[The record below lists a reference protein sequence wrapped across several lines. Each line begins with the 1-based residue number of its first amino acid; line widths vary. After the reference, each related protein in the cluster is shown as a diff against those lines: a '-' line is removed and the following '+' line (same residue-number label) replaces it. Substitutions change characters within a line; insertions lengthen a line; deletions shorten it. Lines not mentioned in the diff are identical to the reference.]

1 MTDTTE
7 LPQQEPALSSEQLFL
22 RSVAQ
27 VSVCVFLSVL
37 LLYGICIAGVVLKE
51 PDICFMLG
59 GGRWI
64 VEHGCLP
71 QSDPFSY
78 TTHYHPYRY
87 VIEKWLAQVIFY
99 GIESSLGLCAL
110 ILFGGAV
117 HAITYVIIPLRIAY
131 LCGVRG
137 GAAIWMSTLT
147 LLASLS
153 HLALRAEIFSGLFCA
168 IWLELM
174 VRINI
179 ATRGNTKIRW
189 GSIGLMVVLTCLW
202 SNMHTLFM
210 LAVLIPGF
218 YSVCAGVEKL
228 VPGLKNTPF
237 NWTAPIATVACALA
251 SLVNPYGI
259 NLWLSIPNVFGAFTA
274 TNNEM
279 QPISIANVANP
290 LFFPFYL
297 MMFLSLRTFLS
308 ALKRPLKQGEIY
320 FRGLL
325 LLGIFAGIK
334 TIRSIPLAGLFLLN
348 SHAQAT
354 GASRNAADELT
365 AMETC
370 FGIIAN
376 PFSIKWQ
383 AKCLS
388 AVCLGAYIC
397 TFSVIPDVPQ
407 VSAAFKPPFK
417 AIKYIQNHRPPGN
430 LLNDPHFGAVMI
442 YKMHENPLVFIDPR
456 YNLYGNALLQD
467 YWHMVNCDANYN
479 QLLEHYNID
488 WVFLA
493 PRENLSKMLA
503 KSPKWQLLYSDNTS
517 VIFSRRLAANQVVQ

>member
-1 MTDTTE
+1 MTDTPE
-7 LPQQEPALSSEQLFL
+7 LPQQEPALSSEHLFL

-27 VSVCVFLSVL
+27 ISVCVFLFVL
-37 LLYGICIAGVVLKE
+37 FLYGACIAGVVLKE

-64 VEHGCLP
+64 VEHGQLP
-71 QSDPFSY
+71 LSDPFSY

-110 ILFGGAV
+110 ILFAGAI
-117 HAITYVIIPLRIAY
+117 HALTFVIIPMRIAS

-137 GAAIWMSTLT
+137 GAAIWMTTLT

-153 HLALRAEIFSGLFCA
+153 HLALRAEIFSALFCA
-168 IWLELM
+168 VWLELM
-174 VRINI
+174 VRIRN
-179 ATRGNTKIRW
+179 ATRGNTTIRW
-189 GSIGLMVVLTCLW
+189 GMIVLMAVLTCLW

-218 YSVCAGVEKL
+218 YSVCAATERL
-228 VPGLKNTPF
+228 VPSLRNTPF
-237 NWTAPIATVACALA
+237 NWTAPITTVACALA
-251 SLVNPYGI
+251 SLINPYGI

-279 QPISIANVANP
+279 QPISFANIANP
-290 LFFPFYL
+290 LFYPFYL
-297 MMFLSLRTFLS
+297 MVFLSLRTFFKS
-308 ALKRPLKQGEIY
+308 ARLPLKQGDLF

-325 LLGIFAGIK
+325 PLGIFGGIK
-334 TIRSIPLAGLFLLN
+334 TIRSIPLAGLFLLT
-348 SHAQAT
+348 SQADTKGSSGSAGEEPT
-354 GASRNAADELT
+354 GLESSFNA
-365 AMETC
+365 
-370 FGIIAN
+370 IVN
-376 PFSIKWQ
+376 PFGVKWQ
-383 AKCLS
+383 SACLA
-388 AVCLGAYIC
+388 AVSLGVYLC

-407 VSAAFKPPFK
+407 VSAAFKPPFQ
-417 AIKYIQNHRPPGN
+417 AIKFIQNHRPPGN

-479 QLLEHYNID
+479 QLLEHYNIN
-488 WVFLA
+488 WVFLD

-503 KSPKWQLLYSDNTS
+503 KSPKWQLLYSDSRS
-517 VIFSRRLAANQVVQ
+517 VIFSRRIAASHVVQ

>member
-1 MTDTTE
+1 MTDTPE
-7 LPQQEPALSSEQLFL
+7 LPQQGPALSSEQMFL
-22 RSVAQ
+22 RSVAK
-27 VSVCVFLSVL
+27 VAVCVFLSVL
-37 LLYGICIAGVVLKE
+37 FLYGICIAGVVLKE

-64 VEHGCLP
+64 VEHGQLP
-71 QSDPFSY
+71 LSDPFSY
-78 TTHYHPYRY
+78 TTHYHPYLY

-110 ILFGGAV
+110 VLFGAAV
-117 HAITYVIIPLRIAY
+117 HALTFVIIPLRIAS
-131 LCGVRG
+131 LCGIRG
-137 GAAIWMSTLT
+137 GTALWMASLT
-147 LLASLS
+147 LLASLC
-153 HLALRAEIFSGLFCA
+153 HLALRAEIFSALFCA
-168 IWLELM
+168 VWLEVI
-174 VRINI
+174 VRISI
-179 ATRGNTKIRW
+179 ATRGNTSIRW
-189 GSIGLMVVLTCLW
+189 GSIILLAVLTCLW

-218 YSVCAGVEKL
+218 YSVCAVAERL
-228 VPGLKNTPF
+228 APGLKNTPF

-251 SLVNPYGI
+251 SLINPYGI

-279 QPISIANVANP
+279 QPISLANIANP

-297 MMFLSLRTFLS
+297 MVFLSLRTFLK
-308 ALKRPLKQGEIY
+308 AVRMPLKQGDL
-320 FRGLL
+320 FFAGLL
-325 LLGIFAGIK
+325 PLGVFGGIK
-334 TIRSIPLAGLFLLN
+334 TIRSIPLAGLFLHT
-348 SHAQAT
+348 SKADAQGRTLSAEVEPT
-354 GASRNAADELT
+354 PL
-365 AMETC
+365 ETT
-370 FGIIAN
+370 FSIIVN
-376 PFSIKWQ
+376 PFSIRWQ
-383 AKCLS
+383 
-388 AVCLGAYIC
+388 AVCLCAVSLGVYIC

-417 AIKYIQNHRPPGN
+417 AIKFIESHRPPGN

-479 QLLEHYNID
+479 QLLEHYKIG

-503 KSPKWQLLYSDNTS
+503 KSPNWQLLYSDNTS
-517 VIFSRRLAANQVVQ
+517 VIFSRRLAANRVIQ